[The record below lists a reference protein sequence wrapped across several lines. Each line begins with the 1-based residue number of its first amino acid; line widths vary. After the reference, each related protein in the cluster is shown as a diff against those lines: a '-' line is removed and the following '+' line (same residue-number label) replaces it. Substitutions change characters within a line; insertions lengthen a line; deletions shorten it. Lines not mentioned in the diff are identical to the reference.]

1 MCPEAFH
8 SLYIF
13 KGWNLLAGLSPG
25 HTNSSAIYIQE
36 AGQSK
41 RPLLTIYL
49 WSQSSVATSYPL
61 WGNLKRLYPSWIFHL
76 WIATPFES
84 FFFFSWAKKWG
95 GRHRAGE
102 SIEKEGEDTAGDAR
116 ALSNPGKVNRW
127 GWESKRRRMGRGGRA
142 GAAAYRP
149 LQGQKKGKISIL
161 SLSLSLFL
169 CLVLSLHQLIL
180 FRLLLFLCLHPFQ
193 SRKLNQQPFMFRVAK
208 KKKKRKCLGRKKKG
222 GSEN

>member
-13 KGWNLLAGLSPG
+13 KGWNLLAGFSPG
-25 HTNSSAIYIQE
+25 HTNSSATYIQE

-61 WGNLKRLYPSWIFHL
+61 WGNLKRLYPSWIFNL

-84 FFFFSWAKKWG
+84 LFLFFSRAKKCG

-102 SIEKEGEDTAGDAR
+102 SIEKEDEDTAGDAR
-116 ALSNPGKVNRW
+116 ALSNLVKVNRW
-127 GWESKRRRMGRGGRA
+127 GWESRRRRTGRGGRA

-161 SLSLSLFL
+161 SHSLSPSLSLCLSLS
-169 CLVLSLHQLIL
+169 CLELAPAHSF

-193 SRKLNQQPFMFRVAK
+193 SRKLNQQPFMFRVGGK
-208 KKKKRKCLGRKKKG
+208 KTKK
-222 GSEN
+222 ENA